1 MPIMTSL
8 TSGKN
13 ENEPLQSLINR
24 VENIIK
30 NIKDLHPNNFNL
42 KFLDEKLTSMLF
54 IGALPAEKYSLFTS
68 SLYLLLSLHFW

>member
-54 IGALPAEKYSLFTS
+54 IRALPAEKYSLFTS

>member
-30 NIKDLHPNNFNL
+30 NIKDLHSNNFNL
-42 KFLDEKLTSMLF
+42 KFLDEKLASMSF
-54 IGALPAEKYSLFTS
+54 IRALPAEEYSLFIS
-68 SLYLLLSLHFW
+68 SLYLLLSLHFL

>member
-8 TSGKN
+8 ISGKN

-42 KFLDEKLTSMLF
+42 KFLDEKLAF
-54 IGALPAEKYSLFTS
+54 IRALPAEEYSLFTS
-68 SLYLLLSLHFW
+68 SLYLLLSLHFQ

>member
-42 KFLDEKLTSMLF
+42 KFLDEKLASMSF
-54 IGALPAEKYSLFTS
+54 IRALPAEEYSLFTS